1 MAAYDHYD
9 RRLETLVMEQR
20 TLFGDELAELT
31 DDDRRWLAEA
41 LHVEP
46 HKAARV
52 RYERQHTG
60 FCREIVATQAD
71 VERLYR
77 ERILSVK
84 ARQETPIGES
94 RRHPSA
100 EARPSR

>member
-1 MAAYDHYD
+1 MAGYDHYD

-20 TLFGDELAELT
+20 TVFGDELAELS

-46 HKAARV
+46 HRAANV

-60 FCREIVATQAD
+60 FCREILASRAD

-77 ERILSVK
+77 ERILAVQAQAK
-84 ARQETPIGES
+84 V
-94 RRHPSA
+94 
-100 EARPSR
+100 

>member
-20 TLFGDELAELT
+20 TLFGDELAELS
-31 DDDRRWLAEA
+31 DDDRRWLAA
-41 LHVEP
+41 TLHIEP

-60 FCREIVATQAD
+60 FCREIIATRAD

-77 ERILSVK
+77 ERILTLK
-84 ARQETPIGES
+84 RQS
-94 RRHPSA
+94 DN
-100 EARPSR
+100 